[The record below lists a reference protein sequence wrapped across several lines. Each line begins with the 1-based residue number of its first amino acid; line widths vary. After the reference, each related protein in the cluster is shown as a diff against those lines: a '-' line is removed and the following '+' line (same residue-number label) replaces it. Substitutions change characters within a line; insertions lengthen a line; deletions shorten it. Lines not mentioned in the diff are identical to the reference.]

1 MEVIIGGKG
10 APPPPKKQP
19 NLLVRLLAFLL
30 TLALMLG
37 AVALV
42 AHRDKLNFDALKRW
56 YSYRDLTKSESGQ
69 AGTFSFDGSPSDPC
83 ASLEGDLL
91 TCSTGAGIRLYSQ
104 GGALLFHR
112 AVTLSHPAVESSG
125 RYGLVY
131 DVGGRD
137 LYLYSERTETYTSSL
152 PLGQT
157 LLSARVN
164 QHGWLAVVSQ
174 ESGHKGAV
182 TVYNGGHEAVMGVH
196 LSNRFVLDAVVSPD
210 SRSAAVL
217 TAGLEDGVFQC
228 WLDLYRLD
236 RTDRTAEDNAPDWS
250 CSLGNNA
257 VLSLRWDGDGI
268 WALGESGLSLVSSD
282 GELAGSYAYDG
293 THLKAF
299 SLEGEGSAALL
310 LGKYRAASTAD
321 LVTVDNNGQEIS
333 SLPLEEQVLS
343 LSSNG
348 RYLSVLTADALTIY
362 TEALDIYHRLEEPLG
377 VRRALQR
384 EDGSVTLISGE
395 TARLYLPD

>member
-56 YSYRDLTKSESGQ
+56 YSYRDLSKSESGQ

-112 AVTLSHPAVESSG
+112 AVTLSHPSVESAG

-182 TVYNGGHEAVMGVH
+182 TVYNGGHEAVMGVR

-310 LGKYRAASTAD
+310 LGKYRAGSDAR
-321 LVTVDNNGQEIS
+321 LVLLSPQGEVQAQ
-333 SLPLEEQVLS
+333 LELHEQVLS
-343 LSSNG
+343 LSSAG
-348 RYLSVLTADALTIY
+348 RYTAVLTADR
-362 TEALDIYHRLEEPLG
+362 LDIYDQNLDLYASLSGTQGARQ
-377 VRRALQR
+377 VMQR
-384 EDGSVTLISGE
+384 SDGSALLLRVGL
-395 TARLYLPD
+395 AQLYVP